1 VIRDGRL
8 GKEFDLDVAS
18 FTSSLDFDQHLFEYD
33 ILGSM
38 AHALMLYEKNI
49 IDKKIVSNI
58 LKGLNKLNKKGFDHL
73 NLDPRIEDVHIGIEE
88 SLFDMI
94 GDDAGMLHISRS
106 RNDQVACDIRMWSR
120 ECIIETVRNSLTL
133 AEELVGLAE
142 KNITTIF
149 PGYTHLQRAQPTT
162 LGHHLLTYCD
172 SLLRDVNRLGGSFD
186 RTNLSPLG
194 AGALATSSFDID
206 RIMTADLLGFDGIIE
221 NSMDAVSSRDFVLEI
236 ISSLSIIMV
245 NLSRLIEEL
254 ILWSTSEFGF
264 IELPDSFSSTS
275 SIMPQKKNPDVL
287 EIMRARVGVVLGNL
301 SSSFVIQKSL
311 PLTYNRDLQELSPLL
326 RDSLFIVNSSLMIL
340 RKIIPSIKVNT
351 LQLTKVGEERFINA
365 TNVADLLVKKTGMSF
380 RNSHKIVGRAVQL
393 AIINKSQLN
402 LDILNKAS
410 QEIDNSIIDI
420 NETEIDSALTS
431 RISVESMKGAGSP
444 ASSNVKSMIK
454 SRKKTIKNEILLLNK
469 RLNKILNSKKRLHEK
484 VDGLLGV

>member
-1 VIRDGRL
+1 
-8 GKEFDLDVAS
+8 
-18 FTSSLDFDQHLFEYD
+18 
-33 ILGSM
+33 
-38 AHALMLYEKNI
+38 
-49 IDKKIVSNI
+49 
-58 LKGLNKLNKKGFDHL
+58 
-73 NLDPRIEDVHIGIEE
+73 
-88 SLFDMI
+88 
-94 GDDAGMLHISRS
+94 
-106 RNDQVACDIRMWSR
+106 
-120 ECIIETVRNSLTL
+120 
-133 AEELVGLAE
+133 
-142 KNITTIF
+142 
-149 PGYTHLQRAQPTT
+149 
-162 LGHHLLTYCD
+162 
-172 SLLRDVNRLGGSFD
+172 
-186 RTNLSPLG
+186 
-194 AGALATSSFDID
+194 
-206 RIMTADLLGFDGIIE
+206 
-221 NSMDAVSSRDFVLEI
+221 
-236 ISSLSIIMV
+236 
-245 NLSRLIEEL
+245 
-254 ILWSTSEFGF
+254 
-264 IELPDSFSSTS
+264 
-275 SIMPQKKNPDVL
+275 MPQKKNPDVL